1 MMISTIGL
9 DLAKLWF
16 QVHGVDATGHV
27 AVRRRLRRS
36 EVLAYFRSLEPCL
49 VGMEACAT
57 AHYWP
62 EVMKRPNFPHKRTNA
77 EHHAAWL
84 SSVGA
89 GLSGLN
95 PSVFFVML
103 FSAPQM

>member
-1 MMISTIGL
+1 MFLICLLMWEIWTFHYFGPYRAEPDCVAPLLALARL
-9 DLAKLWF
+9 DEA
-16 QVHGVDATGHV
+16 AT
-27 AVRRRLRRS
+27 RRARDN
-36 EVLAYFRSLEPCL
+36 
-49 VGMEACAT
+49 AT
-57 AHYWP
+57 ALATRP
-62 EVMKRPNFPHKRTNA
+62 EVMKPPNFPHKRTNV

-84 SSVGA
+84 SSAGA